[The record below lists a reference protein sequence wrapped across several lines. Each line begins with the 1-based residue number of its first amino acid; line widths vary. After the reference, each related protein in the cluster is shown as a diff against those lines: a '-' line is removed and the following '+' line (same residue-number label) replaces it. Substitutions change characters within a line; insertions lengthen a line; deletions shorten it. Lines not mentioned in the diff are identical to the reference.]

1 MTENDNIPPAPN
13 SSAPEETGMVK
24 PKKRHLIR
32 SPWIRLPLKTLMWL
46 LVVVLLIPVL
56 LYVPRCRRL
65 SKTWHATPSFNPRE

>member
-13 SSAPEETGMVK
+13 SSAPEETRPVK

-56 LYVPRCRRL
+56 L
-65 SKTWHATPSFNPRE
+65 